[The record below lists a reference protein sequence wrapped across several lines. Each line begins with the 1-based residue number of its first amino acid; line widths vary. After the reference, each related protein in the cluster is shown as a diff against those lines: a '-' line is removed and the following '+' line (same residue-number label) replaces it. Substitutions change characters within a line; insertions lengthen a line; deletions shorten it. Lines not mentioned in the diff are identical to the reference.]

1 MIFISKT
8 MILISIIYLIKVFLY
23 PYYRPVNKKNKK
35 RNRIH
40 QKRISKQQ
48 KVDKWKLIKRKVAT
62 RYIRKYLSE
71 IEYKRLK
78 NTLAC
83 LDKDVLPEEI
93 RLEQILYVL
102 LSCFISFM
110 LFQFNEIFG
119 YVSLIFIV
127 FGWLYPTDEI
137 DKQIQYKNKQIA
149 NDFPA
154 FYSMVYYQY
163 SKTINIFF
171 ADVIR
176 DYLPN
181 ANTEMAKELG
191 YMLDNID
198 YGEAFVLKEFK
209 KRVPLHYIIKFCD
222 IMETRLKGYD
232 NVSQMS
238 YLKNELDEFRVRALE
253 DELEKRTKANEKI
266 QMVLIVVLVIYIFIY
281 YIFII
286 TESMKMF
293 S

>member
-1 MIFISKT
+1 MIFISKLI
-8 MILISIIYLIKVFLY
+8 ILVSVIYLIKIFLY
-23 PYYRPVNKKNKK
+23 PYYRPVNKKSKK
-35 RNRIH
+35 RNRVH
-40 QKRISKQQ
+40 QKNISKQH
-48 KVDKWKLIKRKVAT
+48 KKDEWKRKKRRFAT
-62 RYIRKYLSE
+62 KYIKKYVSE

-78 NTLAC
+78 NTLEC

-93 RLEQILYVL
+93 RLEQILYVM
-102 LSCFISFM
+102 LSCVISFIF
-110 LFQFNEIFG
+110 FQFNEVFG
-119 YVSLIFIV
+119 YASLVFIV

-181 ANTEMAKELG
+181 ANKEMAKELG

-232 NVSQMS
+232 NVSQMA

-253 DELEKRTKANEKI
+253 DELEKRKKANEKI
-266 QMVLIVVLVIYIFIY
+266 QFVLIIVLGIYVFIY